1 MPSDVKK
8 KTLFSSSFFH
18 FFHLKLSVQNF
29 SSCHCCCFYG
39 RKNERKFKVKKKII
53 KFLTA
58 AFLLLNG
65 FVNNLQAQ
73 AYYKNITG
81 YSAYYGWASHYP
93 QDWMII
99 RQFVD
104 AGKRHLLLV
113 NPQTLET
120 KIDEPGFYKIKPMS
134 MDEARHFFRNTP
146 YVRALERAEKQSMN
160 LQNAGIETGM
170 PKLTGISLTADL
182 CPSHRPLDKRI
193 FTDMV
198 KAFEKVEKPV
208 PIALSVTGTWMKQHP
223 LDLEWLKQMQAKRQI
238 YITWINHS
246 YHHRVS
252 TKLPLKQNFLL
263 EQGTDINY
271 EVLETE
277 KAMLKNGLLPSVFF
291 RFPGLV
297 SDKELVFRIT
307 DFGLIPIGSDAWL
320 AKGQKPHAG
329 SIVLIHGNGNEP
341 IGVNDFIRLLQ
352 SKTNAIAKKQWL
364 LYDLRQNVG
373 SEFESDAPAGNN

>member
-1 MPSDVKK
+1 MAAVAQV
-8 KTLFSSSFFH
+8 TARQGL
-18 FFHLKLSVQNF
+18 
-29 SSCHCCCFYG
+29 
-39 RKNERKFKVKKKII
+39 KFKVKIKIV
-53 KFLTA
+53 KFLSVL
-58 AFLLLNG
+58 FLLFGALAIN
-65 FVNNLQAQ
+65 VQAQ
-73 AYYKNITG
+73 AYYKNITS
-81 YSAYYGWASHYP
+81 YSVYYGWASHYP
-93 QDWMII
+93 QDWMIL
-99 RQFVD
+99 RQFVN

-120 KIDEPGFYKIKPMS
+120 KIDEPGFYKIRPMS
-134 MDEARHFFRNTP
+134 MEETRYFFRNTP

-160 LQNAGIETGM
+160 LQDAGIETGM

-193 FTDMV
+193 FIDMV

-208 PIALSVTGTWMKQHP
+208 PIALSVTGIWMKQHP
-223 LDLEWLKQMQAKRQI
+223 QDLEWLKQMQTKGQI

-252 TKLPLKQNFLL
+252 ARLPLKENFLL
-263 EQGTDINY
+263 ETGTDINY

-277 KAMLKNGLLPSVFF
+277 KTMLRNGLTPSVFF

-297 SDKELVFRIT
+297 SNKQLVFRIT
-307 DFGLIPIGSDAWL
+307 DFGLIPVGSDAWL
-320 AKGQKPHAG
+320 AKGQQPHAG

-341 IGVNDFIRLLQ
+341 VGVNDFIRLLR

-373 SEFESDAPAGNN
+373 GEFESNTTEGKN